1 MHTNHT
7 NNPDDKSM
15 LTEKSVNRRR
25 ELTEHDWQKA
35 MRLLGLLR
43 LKVEYKR
50 KDLLEDSKKIHK
62 TEVTFLDEM
71 GGSLKEQE
79 VDYQTFTADWEFLLE
94 DEHLIS
100 ALYNMTDRQQEIVW
114 KMFVEGK
121 SQEEVAEDLSLSPAS
136 ISQTKKRAYK
146 YLRGVLKNEEE

>member
-1 MHTNHT
+1 M
-7 NNPDDKSM
+7 
-15 LTEKSVNRRR
+15 
-25 ELTEHDWQKA
+25 
-35 MRLLGLLR
+35 LGLLR